1 MMICYATVTC
11 FFDVTFVMLM
21 FLFLL
26 CIPPAGGEG
35 ETLIYFVKYFRRM
48 VLDVI
53 CFQASLSWKNAER
66 RFSNILQ
73 EDACPR
79 VKVLALRSLSRGC
92 PCANFFRMSII
103 ILLPETCSRILLAL
117 CVAAV
122 LPLVRW
128 SVAPV

>member
-1 MMICYATVTC
+1 MICYATVTC

-73 EDACPR
+73 EDAYPG
-79 VKVLALRSLSRGC
+79 VKVLVLPNWSRGFLC
-92 PCANFFRMSII
+92 DSVSRMSIV
-103 ILLPETCSRILLAL
+103 LPETCSRVLLGL

-122 LPLVRW
+122 LPLVRQ
-128 SVAPV
+128 SAALV